1 MKILIVEDEQKT
13 AALLKELIETHPNY
27 SVMSICDSVETA
39 VNYLQIHQSHLDIV
53 FILCFAKNIFRKK
66 ESEL

>member
-39 VNYLQIHQSHLDIV
+39 VNYLQIHQSPLDI
-53 FILCFAKNIFRKK
+53 
-66 ESEL
+66 EYP

>member
-27 SVMSICDSVETA
+27 TVMSICDSVETA
-39 VNYLQIHQSHLDIV
+39 VNYLKTHQPYL
-53 FILCFAKNIFRKK
+53 
-66 ESEL
+66 ESAEKVKITHNSLIIRRLY